1 MTWGNQEEGIR
12 IDPGRDFQHSL
23 CGATGEHV
31 SRGNAFRGGRELPR
45 ACRPPSRTK
54 TLQLTPSSHCLP
66 TGVAGQTATS
76 VVGAIAARTNI
87 KINVTAETSGEDG
100 SETNR
105 QEKGKLVALGLTRR
119 LGAQAQAGPA
129 DPATA
134 LGTAGRPRT
143 AFASR
148 PPRTGQGGVQG
159 KSLLH
164 TDPRAHRAP
173 RPPRGPLLPFAD
185 RAGGRLFVH
194 RDHHDSDRRLRFPG
208 DNQQRARRGRTQHGI
223 SQPRSDTKPNRGL
236 PGGGGSVEEE
246 KSDRTR
252 GVSAESM
259 EKTGLEARPQHR
271 RPRGPCGQGR

>member
-12 IDPGRDFQHSL
+12 INPGRDFQRSL
-23 CGATGEHV
+23 CGATGDHV
-31 SRGNAFRGGRELPR
+31 SRGDAFRGGRELPR

-87 KINVTAETSGEDG
+87 KINVTAETPGEDG

-148 PPRTGQGGVQG
+148 PPGTGQGGGARKVAPPHRPQG
-159 KSLLH
+159 PQS
-164 TDPRAHRAP
+164 PSPSEGSSPAVR
-173 RPPRGPLLPFAD
+173 RPC
-185 RAGGRLFVH
+185 
-194 RDHHDSDRRLRFPG
+194 
-208 DNQQRARRGRTQHGI
+208 
-223 SQPRSDTKPNRGL
+223 
-236 PGGGGSVEEE
+236 GGSVI
-246 KSDRTR
+246 RAQ
-252 GVSAESM
+252 G
-259 EKTGLEARPQHR
+259 P
-271 RPRGPCGQGR
+271 PRL